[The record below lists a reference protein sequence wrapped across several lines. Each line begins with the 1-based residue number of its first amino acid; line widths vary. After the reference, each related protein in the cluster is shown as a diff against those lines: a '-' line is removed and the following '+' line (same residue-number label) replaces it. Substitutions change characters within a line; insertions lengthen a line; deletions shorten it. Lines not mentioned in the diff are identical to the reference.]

1 MDQEVE
7 SSDRWISKI
16 EELLTLSV
24 EFWQLT
30 NTYREQPS
38 VKLTYQVMSV
48 LEGTVGDSQQYLSL
62 VQTTLPE
69 RIQRMLAPNTRAAH
83 IKVRRS

>member
-1 MDQEVE
+1 MDPEVGC
-7 SSDRWISKI
+7 DGWILS
-16 EELLTLSV
+16 EELLTLSA

-69 RIQRMLAPNTRAAH
+69 RIQRLLAPNTRAAH